1 MDFETHAAIAALEE
15 RVAKLE
21 KKNKPAKD
29 AGKENPGKDQEK
41 ETEVND
47 K

>member
-29 AGKENPGKDQEK
+29 AGEEDPVKDQEK
-41 ETEVND
+41 GMEVND